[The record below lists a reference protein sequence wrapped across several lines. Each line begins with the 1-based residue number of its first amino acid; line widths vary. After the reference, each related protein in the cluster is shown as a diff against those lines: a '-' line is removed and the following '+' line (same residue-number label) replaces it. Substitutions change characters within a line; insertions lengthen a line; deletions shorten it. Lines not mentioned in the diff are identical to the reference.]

1 MSFLQF
7 LWLVHHILSSKVCGT
22 WILYEYIL
30 YAVQTC
36 IIYIYIH
43 MKMSGSILYI
53 YNIKILGMI
62 NKGKGTY
69 LHKSWFLSLFQP
81 HYDQNIVRIF
91 C

>member
-1 MSFLQF
+1 
-7 LWLVHHILSSKVCGT
+7 
-22 WILYEYIL
+22 
-30 YAVQTC
+30 
-36 IIYIYIH
+36 
-43 MKMSGSILYI
+43 MKTSGSILYI

-62 NKGKGTY
+62 NKEKGTY